1 MKGSAKMK
9 PAIQEPL
16 HDQLDA
22 AQSPSETLP
31 RCSYHSPRGRHC
43 NARVSYPGGRL
54 CPRHTKSKSYCPDPE
69 LAAELLGP
77 ITEFQSA
84 SDVTDFLSRLLIL
97 QAQDR
102 ISPRR
107 AAVMAYTCNL
117 LLRGLRAM
125 DLEAIAAQAAED
137 APGQQVVWEL
147 TRPTPDPVSDSTG
160 APIKPS

>member
-1 MKGSAKMK
+1 MK
-9 PAIQEPL
+9 PATLEPTPVTV
-16 HDQLDA
+16 Q
-22 AQSPSETLP
+22 TMP
-31 RCSYHSPRGRHC
+31 RCSHRTSTGRQCRSQANDTHSGLCLLHSARATTRH
-43 NARVSYPGGRL
+43 AHPSVS
-54 CPRHTKSKSYCPDPE
+54 S
-69 LAAELLGP
+69 ELLGP

-117 LLRGLRAM
+117 LLRAHRAM

-137 APGQQVVWEL
+137 APGQQVVFEL
-147 TRPTPDPVSDSTG
+147 TRSNRDTAPQTPAPTT
-160 APIKPS
+160 KPS